1 LQIGNSEKSMF
12 GATARNGKACAPNT
26 PIGAT
31 NAAAAP
37 ARSKPR
43 RSNKAFFSFGS
54 FDISFSCIQAE

>member
-1 LQIGNSEKSMF
+1 MF